1 MTSLRGL
8 LTRIRMPK
16 YAIEHGGERTAGGF
30 RFLNEAGQSSMVSTT
45 GHEQDGCIGEAVLL

>member
-1 MTSLRGL
+1 
-8 LTRIRMPK
+8 MPK